1 MIEALDLVRPGGVVI
16 EAGAFVDMGPVEIN
30 PNRHICTKG
39 VSVLGIGGEAL
50 EQYGPS
56 LAMLARHQERLPF
69 ARAITHEV
77 GLEQVEDA
85 LALAQTGA
93 GVCGISA
100 VSAGS
105 SGVSWSGRPHG
116 LQSSRPGS
124 CSLVMGWILPARRG
138 D

>member
-1 MIEALDLVRPGGVVI
+1 
-16 EAGAFVDMGPVEIN
+16 MGPVEIN

-39 VSVLGIGGEAL
+39 VSVLGIGGETL

-93 GVCGISA
+93 AMKVLVAPNG
-100 VSAGS
+100 AG
-105 SGVSWSGRPHG
+105 
-116 LQSSRPGS
+116 
-124 CSLVMGWILPARRG
+124 
-138 D
+138 